1 MKKLIVSAL
10 ALTMLTSGFGIA
22 KMSLLQEKFNYQ
34 NVNAHYQQTIKE
46 SDLDYGTEE
55 IVDTICKNA
64 VKEEKE
70 SHLREVQI
78 SSSLD
83 NDTSLCNTSEEKV
96 ETAQDAKQNTSDQN
110 EYQTLENLEFNEK
123 VSEQEFKS
131 DTRKNDRVKVI
142 SKLEKENSEKVENI
156 DIEERKEEKAVGDQ
170 EDETEDTKNADQIK
184 MIENVD
190 SDTLAQEQ
198 NRESENSSDK
208 IDEQV
213 KDKENVSDEE
223 DKKSFKDLL
232 EKFKKHSPKKVENAF
247 REKVKPRKKEKLLS
261 LVQNLS
267 LIANADEGE
276 MNSPK
281 NETSKPTNGN
291 KNIEKVQK
299 ENSLLNADNDDNTN
313 TTIQKQNATILPS
326 SDIKNSSSGVSTL
339 ADESQQDYCVTVIGN
354 ATSSMKPDKAYVTVQ
369 IETFDSDMKKSKDD
383 NFALFDKITGAL
395 KDNGLNDSD
404 IVFDSFYS
412 YPNYDYSG
420 IRTLN
425 GYYCQTIMT
434 FAVSNLENLQN
445 LISVVSE
452 NGITKVSNIRYEVS
466 TKDQVYSDVMLKALE
481 NAKEKAKGLTGKEDL
496 SIKSIKEESVYSSS
510 CLYKNYY
517 EGANIAD
524 FLGDIEVEARV
535 VVEFE

>member
-22 KMSLLQEKFNYQ
+22 KMNLPQEKYNYQ
-34 NVNAHYQQTIKE
+34 NALACYQQSMKE
-46 SDLDYGTEE
+46 SNHEDGIEKM
-55 IVDTICKNA
+55 VDTIFKDTK
-64 VKEEKE
+64 KEENE
-70 SHLREVQI
+70 SHLKEVQI

-83 NDTSLCNTSEEKV
+83 NDTSVCNTNEDMVKEK
-96 ETAQDAKQNTSDQN
+96 AQDDKKNAGDLEDNQISETLNLFDNESKQDLKDNASD
-110 EYQTLENLEFNEK
+110 
-123 VSEQEFKS
+123 
-131 DTRKNDRVKVI
+131 NDNVKVI
-142 SKLEKENSEKVENI
+142 SKLEEDNSEKVKNVDE
-156 DIEERKEEKAVGDQ
+156 EERAV
-170 EDETEDTKNADQIK
+170 DTKNADQIE
-184 MIENVD
+184 MIENIN
-190 SDTLAQEQ
+190 DTLTQDQ
-198 NRESENSSDK
+198 NEESENSSNK

-247 REKVKPRKKEKLLS
+247 REKVKPRKKEKLLPFA
-261 LVQNLS
+261 QNLS
-267 LIANADEGE
+267 LFANADEGE
-276 MNSPK
+276 ISSPN
-281 NETSKPTNGN
+281 NEINKSSDSN
-291 KNIEKVQK
+291 KNIEKAQK
-299 ENSLLNADNDDNTN
+299 ENGALNAESNGRAN
-313 TTIQKQNATILPS
+313 TTTQNQNANISL
-326 SDIKNSSSGVSTL
+326 SDNARNSSSSTSTV
-339 ADESQQDYCVTVIGN
+339 ADESQQNYCVTVIGN

-369 IETFDSDMKKSKDD
+369 IETLDSDMKKSKDD
-383 NFALFDKITGAL
+383 NFALFDKITGVL
-395 KDNGLNDSD
+395 KENGLNDSD

-412 YPNYDYSG
+412 YPSYDYSG

-425 GYYCQTIMT
+425 GYYCQTTMT

-452 NGITKVSNIRYEVS
+452 NGITKVSNIRYEIS

-481 NAKEKAKGLTGKEDL
+481 NAREKAKILTGKEDV

>member
-34 NVNAHYQQTIKE
+34 NVNAHYQQNIKE

-78 SSSLD
+78 SSLLD

-110 EYQTLENLEFNEK
+110 EYQTLESLEFNEK

-142 SKLEKENSEKVENI
+142 SNLEEENSEKVENI
-156 DIEERKEEKAVGDQ
+156 DIEERKEEKGVGDQ

-190 SDTLAQEQ
+190 SDTLTQEQ
-198 NRESENSSDK
+198 NGESENSSDK

-213 KDKENVSDEE
+213 KDKEYVSDEE

-261 LVQNLS
+261 FAQNLS
-267 LIANADEGE
+267 LLANADKGE
-276 MNSPK
+276 ISGSQK
-281 NETSKPTNGN
+281 GLSKSTDSNEVVEIK
-291 KNIEKVQK
+291 K
-299 ENSLLNADNDDNTN
+299 ENGVLNSDNNGNTN
-313 TTIQKQNATILPS
+313 TTTQNQNSNISL
-326 SDIKNSSSGVSTL
+326 SDNARNSSSSTSTV

-354 ATSSMKPDKAYVTVQ
+354 ATTSMKPDKAYVTVQ
-369 IETFDSDMKKSKDD
+369 IETLDSDMTKSKDD

-425 GYYCQTIMT
+425 GYYCQTTMT

-481 NAKEKAKGLTGKEDL
+481 NAKEKAKSLTGKEDL

>member
-22 KMSLLQEKFNYQ
+22 KMNLPQEKYNYQ
-34 NVNAHYQQTIKE
+34 NALACYQQSMKE
-46 SDLDYGTEE
+46 SNHEDGIEKM
-55 IVDTICKNA
+55 VDTIFKDTK
-64 VKEEKE
+64 KEENE
-70 SHLREVQI
+70 SHLKEVQI

-83 NDTSLCNTSEEKV
+83 NDTSVCNTNEDMVKV
-96 ETAQDAKQNTSDQN
+96 IAQDDKKNAGDLEDNQISETLNLFDNESKQDLKDNASD
-110 EYQTLENLEFNEK
+110 
-123 VSEQEFKS
+123 
-131 DTRKNDRVKVI
+131 NDNVKVI
-142 SKLEKENSEKVENI
+142 SKLEEDNSEKVKNVDE
-156 DIEERKEEKAVGDQ
+156 EERAV
-170 EDETEDTKNADQIK
+170 DTKNADQNE
-184 MIENVD
+184 MIENIN
-190 SDTLAQEQ
+190 DTLTQDQ
-198 NRESENSSDK
+198 NEESENSSNK

-261 LVQNLS
+261 FAQKLS
-267 LIANADEGE
+267 LFANADEGE
-276 MNSPK
+276 ISSPN
-281 NETSKPTNGN
+281 NEINKSTDSN

-299 ENSLLNADNDDNTN
+299 ENGALNAESNGKAN
-313 TTIQKQNATILPS
+313 TTTQNQNANISLSDNARNSFS
-326 SDIKNSSSGVSTL
+326 STSTV

-369 IETFDSDMKKSKDD
+369 IETLDSDMKKSKDD
-383 NFALFDKITGAL
+383 NFTIFDKLIDVL

-425 GYYCQTIMT
+425 GYYSQTTLT
-434 FAVSNLENLQN
+434 FAVNDLENLQN
-445 LISVVSE
+445 LISIVSE
-452 NGITKVSNIRYEVS
+452 NGITKVSNIRYEIS

-481 NAKEKAKGLTGKEDL
+481 NAREKAKTLTGKEDL

>member
-22 KMSLLQEKFNYQ
+22 KMSLLQEKYNYQ
-34 NVNAHYQQTIKE
+34 NALACYQQSMKE
-46 SDLDYGTEE
+46 SNHEDGIEKM
-55 IVDTICKNA
+55 VDTIFKDTK
-64 VKEEKE
+64 KEENE
-70 SHLREVQI
+70 SHLKEVQI

-83 NDTSLCNTSEEKV
+83 NDTSVCNTNEDMVKEK
-96 ETAQDAKQNTSDQN
+96 AQDDKKNAGDLEDNQISETLNLFDNESKQDLKDDASD
-110 EYQTLENLEFNEK
+110 
-123 VSEQEFKS
+123 
-131 DTRKNDRVKVI
+131 NDNVKVI
-142 SKLEKENSEKVENI
+142 SKLEEDNSEKVKNVDE
-156 DIEERKEEKAVGDQ
+156 EERAV
-170 EDETEDTKNADQIK
+170 DTKNTDQFE
-184 MIENVD
+184 MIENIN
-190 SDTLAQEQ
+190 DTLTQDQ
-198 NRESENSSDK
+198 NEESENSSNK

-261 LVQNLS
+261 LAQNLS
-267 LIANADEGE
+267 LFANADEGE
-276 MNSPK
+276 ISSPN
-281 NETSKPTNGN
+281 NEINKSSDSN
-291 KNIEKVQK
+291 KNIEKAQK
-299 ENSLLNADNDDNTN
+299 ENGALNAESNGRAN
-313 TTIQKQNATILPS
+313 TTTQNQNANISL
-326 SDIKNSSSGVSTL
+326 SDNARNSSSSTSTV

-369 IETFDSDMKKSKDD
+369 IETLDSDMKKSKDD
-383 NFALFDKITGAL
+383 NFTIFDKLIDVL

-425 GYYCQTIMT
+425 GYYSQTTLT
-434 FAVSNLENLQN
+434 FAVNDLENLQN
-445 LISVVSE
+445 LISIVSE
-452 NGITKVSNIRYEVS
+452 NGITKVSNIRYEIS

-481 NAKEKAKGLTGKEDL
+481 NAREKAKILTGKEDL
-496 SIKSIKEESVYSSS
+496 SIKSIKEELVYSSS

>member
-22 KMSLLQEKFNYQ
+22 KMPLPQEKFNYQ
-34 NVNAHYQQTIKE
+34 NALACYQQSMKE
-46 SDLDYGTEE
+46 SNLEE
-55 IVDTICKNA
+55 GIEKMEDTIFKDTK
-64 VKEEKE
+64 KEENE
-70 SHLREVQI
+70 SHLKEVQI
-78 SSSLD
+78 SSLLD
-83 NDTSLCNTSEEKV
+83 NDISVCNSNEDMVKEK
-96 ETAQDAKQNTSDQN
+96 AQDDKKNADELEENEIAETLNLFENESKQDLKDDDSD
-110 EYQTLENLEFNEK
+110 
-123 VSEQEFKS
+123 
-131 DTRKNDRVKVI
+131 NDIVKVI
-142 SKLEKENSEKVENI
+142 SKLEEDNSEKVKNVDE
-156 DIEERKEEKAVGDQ
+156 EERAV
-170 EDETEDTKNADQIK
+170 DTKNADQIE
-184 MIENVD
+184 MIENIKD
-190 SDTLAQEQ
+190 ALTQDQ
-198 NRESENSSDK
+198 NEESESLGDE
-208 IDEQV
+208 IDEQDAV
-213 KDKENVSDEE
+213 KENIAEKE

-232 EKFKKHSPKKVENAF
+232 GKRKKHSPKKIENAF

-261 LVQNLS
+261 LAQNLS
-267 LIANADEGE
+267 LFANADEGE
-276 MNSPK
+276 IVSPK
-281 NETSKPTNGN
+281 NEISKPTDSN
-291 KNIEKVQK
+291 KNVEKVQK
-299 ENSLLNADNDDNTN
+299 ENGLLNAESSGKAN
-313 TTIQKQNATILPS
+313 TTTTQKQNATILPS
-326 SDIKNSSSGVSTL
+326 GYIKNSSSGVSTL

-354 ATSSMKPDKAYVTVQ
+354 ATSSMKPDKAYVSVQ
-369 IETFDSDMKKSKDD
+369 IETLDSDMKKSKDD

-425 GYYCQTIMT
+425 GYYCQTTMT
-434 FAVSNLENLQN
+434 FAVSHLENLQN

-481 NAKEKAKGLTGKEDL
+481 NAKEKAKSLTGKEDL

>member
-22 KMSLLQEKFNYQ
+22 KMPLPQEKFNYQ
-34 NVNAHYQQTIKE
+34 NALACYQQSMKE
-46 SDLDYGTEE
+46 SNHEDGIEKM
-55 IVDTICKNA
+55 IDTIFKDTK
-64 VKEEKE
+64 KEENE
-70 SHLREVQI
+70 SHLKEVQI
-78 SSSLD
+78 SSLLD
-83 NDTSLCNTSEEKV
+83 NDTSVCNTNEDMVKVIAQEDKKNAGDLEDNQISETLNLFDNESK
-96 ETAQDAKQNTSDQN
+96 QDLKDNASD
-110 EYQTLENLEFNEK
+110 
-123 VSEQEFKS
+123 
-131 DTRKNDRVKVI
+131 NDNVKVI
-142 SKLEKENSEKVENI
+142 SKLEEDNSEKVKNVDE
-156 DIEERKEEKAVGDQ
+156 EERAV
-170 EDETEDTKNADQIK
+170 DTKNADQIE

-190 SDTLAQEQ
+190 SDTLTQDQ
-198 NRESENSSDK
+198 NEESENSSNK

-247 REKVKPRKKEKLLS
+247 REKVKPRKKEKLLPFA
-261 LVQNLS
+261 QNLS
-267 LIANADEGE
+267 LFANADEGE
-276 MNSPK
+276 ISSPN
-281 NETSKPTNGN
+281 NEINKSTDSN
-291 KNIEKVQK
+291 KNIEKAQK
-299 ENSLLNADNDDNTN
+299 ENGALNAESNGKAN
-313 TTIQKQNATILPS
+313 TTTTQKPNATVLPS
-326 SDIKNSSSGVSTL
+326 SDIKNSFSGVSTL

-369 IETFDSDMKKSKDD
+369 IETLDSDMKKSKDD
-383 NFALFDKITGAL
+383 NFTIFDKLIDVL

-412 YPNYDYSG
+412 YPSYDYSG
-420 IRTLN
+420 TRTLN
-425 GYYCQTIMT
+425 GYYSQTTLT
-434 FAVSNLENLQN
+434 FAVNDLENLQN
-445 LISVVSE
+445 LISIVSE
-452 NGITKVSNIRYEVS
+452 NGITKVSNIRYEIS

-481 NAKEKAKGLTGKEDL
+481 NAKEKAKSLTGKEDL

>member
-1 MKKLIVSAL
+1 MKKLIVSVL

-22 KMSLLQEKFNYQ
+22 KMPLPQEKFNYQ
-34 NVNAHYQQTIKE
+34 NALACYQQSMKE
-46 SDLDYGTEE
+46 SNHEDGIEKM
-55 IVDTICKNA
+55 VDTIFKDTK
-64 VKEEKE
+64 KEENE
-70 SHLREVQI
+70 SHLKEVQI

-83 NDTSLCNTSEEKV
+83 NDTSVCNTNEDMVKV
-96 ETAQDAKQNTSDQN
+96 IAQDDKNAGDLEDNQISETLNLFDNESKQDLKDNASD
-110 EYQTLENLEFNEK
+110 
-123 VSEQEFKS
+123 
-131 DTRKNDRVKVI
+131 NDNVKVI
-142 SKLEKENSEKVENI
+142 SKLEEDNSEKVKNVDE
-156 DIEERKEEKAVGDQ
+156 EERAV
-170 EDETEDTKNADQIK
+170 DTKNTDQNE
-184 MIENVD
+184 MIENIN
-190 SDTLAQEQ
+190 DTLTQDQ
-198 NRESENSSDK
+198 NEESESLGDE

-261 LVQNLS
+261 FAQNLS
-267 LIANADEGE
+267 LFANADEGE
-276 MNSPK
+276 ISSPN
-281 NETSKPTNGN
+281 NEINKSTDSN

-299 ENSLLNADNDDNTN
+299 ENGALNAESNGKAN
-313 TTIQKQNATILPS
+313 TTTQNQNANISL
-326 SDIKNSSSGVSTL
+326 SDNARNSSSSTSTV

-369 IETFDSDMKKSKDD
+369 IETLDSDMKKSKDD
-383 NFALFDKITGAL
+383 NFTIFDKLIDVL

-425 GYYCQTIMT
+425 GYYSQTTLT
-434 FAVSNLENLQN
+434 FAVNDLENLQN
-445 LISVVSE
+445 LISIVSE
-452 NGITKVSNIRYEVS
+452 NGITKVSNIRYEIS

-481 NAKEKAKGLTGKEDL
+481 NAREKAKILTGKEDL

>member
-22 KMSLLQEKFNYQ
+22 KMSLPQEKFNYQ

-55 IVDTICKNA
+55 IVDTIFEDA

-96 ETAQDAKQNTSDQN
+96 EIAQDAKQNTSDQN
-110 EYQTLENLEFNEK
+110 EYQTLESLEFNEK

-142 SKLEKENSEKVENI
+142 SNLEEENSEKVENI

-170 EDETEDTKNADQIK
+170 EAETEDTKNADQIK

-190 SDTLAQEQ
+190 SDTLTQEQ
-198 NRESENSSDK
+198 NGESENSSDK

-213 KDKENVSDEE
+213 KDKEYVSDEE

-261 LVQNLS
+261 LAQNLS
-267 LIANADEGE
+267 LLANADKGE
-276 MNSPK
+276 ISGSQK
-281 NETSKPTNGN
+281 GLSKSTDSNEVVEIK
-291 KNIEKVQK
+291 K
-299 ENSLLNADNDDNTN
+299 ENGVLNSDNNGNTN
-313 TTIQKQNATILPS
+313 TTTQNQNSNISL
-326 SDIKNSSSGVSTL
+326 SDNARNSSSSTSTV

-369 IETFDSDMKKSKDD
+369 IETLDSDMKKSKDD

-425 GYYCQTIMT
+425 GYYCQTTMT

-481 NAKEKAKGLTGKEDL
+481 NAKEKARSLIGKEDL

>member
-22 KMSLLQEKFNYQ
+22 KMNLPQEKYNYQ
-34 NVNAHYQQTIKE
+34 NALACYQQSMKE
-46 SDLDYGTEE
+46 SNHEDGIEKM
-55 IVDTICKNA
+55 VDTMFKDTK
-64 VKEEKE
+64 KEENE
-70 SHLREVQI
+70 SHLKEVQI
-78 SSSLD
+78 SSLLD
-83 NDTSLCNTSEEKV
+83 NDTSVCNTNEDMVKV
-96 ETAQDAKQNTSDQN
+96 IAQDDKKNAGDLEDNQISETLNLSENESKQDLKDDASD
-110 EYQTLENLEFNEK
+110 
-123 VSEQEFKS
+123 
-131 DTRKNDRVKVI
+131 NDNVKVI
-142 SKLEKENSEKVENI
+142 SKLEEDNSEKVKNVDE
-156 DIEERKEEKAVGDQ
+156 EERAV
-170 EDETEDTKNADQIK
+170 DTKNADQFE
-184 MIENVD
+184 MIENIN
-190 SDTLAQEQ
+190 DTLTQGQ
-198 NRESENSSDK
+198 NGESENSSNK

-261 LVQNLS
+261 LAQNLS
-267 LIANADEGE
+267 LFANADEGE
-276 MNSPK
+276 ISSPN
-281 NETSKPTNGN
+281 NEINKSSDSN
-291 KNIEKVQK
+291 KNIEKAQK
-299 ENSLLNADNDDNTN
+299 ENGALNAESNGRAN
-313 TTIQKQNATILPS
+313 TTTQNQNANISL
-326 SDIKNSSSGVSTL
+326 SDNARNSSSSTSTV
-339 ADESQQDYCVTVIGN
+339 ADESQQNYCVTVIGN

-369 IETFDSDMKKSKDD
+369 IETLDSDMTKSKDD
-383 NFALFDKITGAL
+383 NFALFDKITGVL
-395 KDNGLNDSD
+395 KENGLNDSD

-425 GYYCQTIMT
+425 GYYCQTTMT

-481 NAKEKAKGLTGKEDL
+481 NAKEKAKSLTGKEDL

-517 EGANIAD
+517 EGGNLAD
-524 FLGDIEVEARV
+524 YLGDIQVEARV